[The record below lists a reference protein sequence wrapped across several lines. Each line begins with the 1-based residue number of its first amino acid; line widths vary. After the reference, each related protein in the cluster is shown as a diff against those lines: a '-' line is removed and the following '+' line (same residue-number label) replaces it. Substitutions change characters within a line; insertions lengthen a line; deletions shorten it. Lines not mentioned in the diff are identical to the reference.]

1 MCNNNNNNNEY
12 KTAEE
17 VRLTGEERRD
27 HDIQQAKKWIREQ
40 NISMSGYNNKFKYKY
55 YEFTDFIGYV
65 QEACE
70 RYDLVTH
77 FSGIDN
83 FSEVVSRPAT
93 QRNERD
99 NMPTMIATTKLEIKS
114 LHYHIPR
121 YVYVPVSF
129 MMIHQD
135 IGKAMGYAKRY
146 AYILGFEIAEADLAE
161 ATNIG
166 SNDKDKP
173 VFKQKHDVNMG
184 QNKGIIN
191 PPDNVPEGV
200 GYPVDQTTLN
210 TQKENTLDTISY
222 EQIVLQQLNEE
233 GKEATL
239 ENKKQYAKDLWKQQ
253 KLSPDILRTM
263 NKRAEE
269 GLW

>member
-1 MCNNNNNNNEY
+1 MCNNKNTDY

-17 VRLTGEERRD
+17 VMLTGEERRD

-40 NISMSGYNNKFKYKY
+40 NITMSGYNNKFKYKY

-77 FSGIDN
+77 FSGIDQ
-83 FSEVVSRPAT
+83 FSEVVNRPAT

-99 NMPTMIATTKLEIKS
+99 NMPTMIAMTKLEIKS
-114 LHYHIPR
+114 LHYHEPR
-121 YVYVPVSF
+121 CVFVPVSF

-146 AYILGFEIAEADLAE
+146 AYILGFEIAEADVAE
-161 ATNIG
+161 ATNIDT
-166 SNDKDKP
+166 NDKENTG
-173 VFKQKHDVNMG
+173 FKQKSTFKNGRSSD
-184 QNKGIIN
+184 IIN
-191 PPDNVPEGV
+191 PPGNIPEGV

-210 TQKENTLDTISY
+210 TQKNNSVDTSSY
-222 EQIVLQQLNEE
+222 EQIVLQQLKEE

-239 ENKKQYAKDLWKQQ
+239 ENKKGYAKDLWKQQ
-253 KLSPDILRTM
+253 KLAPEILRTM